1 MDQATDPFRHRE
13 HQEVPQN
20 YAVGFSVELWARVIQ
35 LMQTDLVQGL
45 GDPPSDFNSDLK
57 QQSHYY
63 NLPLVCRKLRDVFSS
78 YPELCQILL
87 IPKSIETSKLP
98 ALLGWIRKRGSH
110 IKVLADNSSKLQ
122 VSLASLAGSPKKLSR
137 IYCSGLSKGAV
148 EILSSFS
155 NLQCCDFG
163 KVNSRRPISLLPLQ
177 SLHSVQDLR
186 LRSGHFT
193 HLHAAAHLTSLCSES
208 AQVEADR
215 GCPFAATLQ
224 KLQLSKRGLSGLHEK
239 GISACEALTELHLH
253 SSRVNSKEGSL
264 YMPHR
269 IPDSITQLKELRHLA
284 ISLTQQDAPM
294 AWLYELRSLQ
304 NLRIMYGTNSM
315 HIKEEL
321 TQLQSLTV
329 LTFHNASGH
338 MLERC
343 QLHLQVD
350 WSAMSRLRSLSVH
363 CAKLV
368 IDCKVQ
374 SVKDLSSLKVLQ
386 VSCCDLTGQYCA
398 TEFGNLVYSLALTRP
413 DISLILKGGDRPLD
427 AHVLEGFF
435 NSIQ

>member
-1 MDQATDPFRHRE
+1 M
-13 HQEVPQN
+13 
-20 YAVGFSVELWARVIQ
+20 
-35 LMQTDLVQGL
+35 
-45 GDPPSDFNSDLK
+45 
-57 QQSHYY
+57 
-63 NLPLVCRKLRDVFSS
+63 
-78 YPELCQILL
+78 
-87 IPKSIETSKLP
+87 IPKSIEASKLL

-110 IKVLADNSSKLQ
+110 VKVLADYSSKLQ
-122 VSLASLAGSPKKLSR
+122 MSLASLAGSPEKLSR

-148 EILSSFS
+148 EILSAFS

-163 KVNSRRPISLLPLQ
+163 KVKSRSPISLLPLQ
-177 SLHSVQDLR
+177 GLHSLQVLR

-193 HLHAAAHLTSLCSES
+193 HLHAAAHLTSLCLES

-215 GCPFAATLQ
+215 GCPFAATLR
-224 KLQLSKRGLSGLHEK
+224 KLQLSKSGLSGLHEK

-253 SSRVNSKEGSL
+253 SSRVNSL
-264 YMPHR
+264 YLPHR

-284 ISLTQQDAPM
+284 VSLTQQDAPM
-294 AWLYELRSLQ
+294 AWLYELRRLQ

-368 IDCKVQ
+368 IDSKVH
-374 SVKDLSSLKVLQ
+374 SLKDVPSLKVLQ

-413 DISLILKGGDRPLD
+413 DISLILKGGGRPID